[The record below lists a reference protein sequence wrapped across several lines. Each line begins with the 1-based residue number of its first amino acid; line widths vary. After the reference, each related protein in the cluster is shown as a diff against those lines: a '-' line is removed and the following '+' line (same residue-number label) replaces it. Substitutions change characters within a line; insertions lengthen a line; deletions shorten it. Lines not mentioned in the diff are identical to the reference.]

1 MSLSSFFWMR
11 SAGFP
16 ISWLER
22 FAVRLDERAVAR
34 LHALTESIEA
44 RIERIREG
52 LLKAGSP
59 VTLKVVRKLTEGMPL
74 TAKDWPVDQT
84 ALAAAELEP
93 LYAERTEL
101 AELSAALE
109 ASFGAAA
116 TQARGALFETLR
128 DPLLREAVF
137 LSNPSALERVETL
150 AECSPERVDNRMRQ
164 RLRLAWSYVQRLCAK
179 NDTTSFFGPI
189 AWGEFAPAED
199 PNADGNASSFDVDF
213 GEGGW
218 IGERRT
224 YFEHWVISRVAT
236 AMSEDP
242 VLGDTLPIALSPA
255 CTLVEGALHAPGNR
269 RIAVDGALWVVLG
282 ELEAERAQGIKR
294 ALLRERCIARG
305 LTEPRVDA
313 AIDSVLAKGIAAR
326 GVRVATGLSDP
337 LGALR
342 AYLAHLDVGHPRTR
356 FWREL
361 FEALERER
369 QRFATGGLDERRAA
383 LADCEALLA
392 ENGIDV
398 SREQG
403 KMYVGRFPFYEDC
416 ARNVRVRIAGEVR
429 RAIDTELVPLMALYD
444 RLAGAIATHVSA
456 AYVRIRANGDVTV
469 RHDLLSFARELQRHR
484 VAEETVAALRPLL
497 RAAWRGVVADKHA
510 VDGEIALDASDLAR
524 LIAEFEQAGLRAQD
538 PQPLGTRVHSPDFLI
553 AAASVDA
560 IRAGQFDLVIGEVH
574 PTVHTVSQPVAQPFC
589 PYQDSVRD
597 EVRDTLGRSRL
608 VAADSD
614 STYQRSHIDWLDV
627 PELWQVEM
635 PGASAR
641 VPGERRVPAARLRL
655 LERDGTLF
663 VEDGTSGLMEHL
675 LTVLPGDLHRAAFA
689 LAADVL
695 GAGMAERIR
704 LGHTIL
710 KRRTW
715 TLQASELPIA
725 ERVGESMPA
734 FLAWRRWANA
744 RGLPR
749 HIFVK
754 ADTEPKPVFVDFD
767 CPLSL
772 DALTS
777 VAARAQTLGVSE
789 MLPAPHQV
797 WLADERGAFCA
808 EFRTSIVGSAGDEG
822 AAVPCSRHDEAAVS

>member
-22 FAVRLDERAVAR
+22 FAVRLDEAQVAR

-44 RIERIREG
+44 RIARIREG

-59 VTLKVVRKLTEGMPL
+59 VALKVVRKLTEGMPL
-74 TAKDWPVDQT
+74 TAKDWPADQT

-93 LYAERTEL
+93 LYAER
-101 AELSAALE
+101 AELTQLNTALE
-109 ASFGAAA
+109 ASFAAAA
-116 TQARGALFETLR
+116 TRARGALFETLR

-137 LSNPSALERVETL
+137 LSNPSALERVDTL

-189 AWGEFAPAED
+189 AWGEFAPADAAGGE
-199 PNADGNASSFDVDF
+199 AASFEVDF

-224 YFEHWVISRVAT
+224 YFEHWVISRVAM

-242 VLGDTLPIALSPA
+242 VLAATLPTSLSPA
-255 CTLVEGALHAPGNR
+255 CALIEGALHAPGNR
-269 RIAVDGALWVVLG
+269 RIAVDGALRAVLE
-282 ELEAERAQGIKR
+282 ELEAARAHGIKR
-294 ALLRERCIARG
+294 DVLRERCVARG
-305 LTEPRVDA
+305 LTEQSVDA
-313 AIDSVLAKGIAAR
+313 AIDSVLAKGIASR
-326 GVRVATGLSDP
+326 GVRIAAGLADP

-342 AYLAHLDVGHPRTR
+342 AYLAHLDAGHPRTR

-361 FEALERER
+361 FESLERER
-369 QRFATGGLDERRAA
+369 LRFATGGLDERRAA
-383 LADCEALLA
+383 LADCETLLA

-416 ARNVRVRIAGEVR
+416 ARNVRVRIGGALR

-444 RLAGAIATHVSA
+444 RLAGAIAAQLSA
-456 AYVRIRANGDVTV
+456 AYVRIRAEGDVAV

-484 VAEETVAALRPLL
+484 VAEEVVATLRPLL
-497 RAAWRGVVADKHA
+497 RAAWSSVVADKQSI
-510 VDGEIALDASDLAR
+510 DGEITLDTSDLVR
-524 LIAEFEQAGLRAQD
+524 LVSAFEQAGLRASG

-553 AAASVDA
+553 AAGSVDA
-560 IRAGQFDLVIGEVH
+560 IREGRFDLVIGEVH

-597 EVRDTLGRSRL
+597 EVSDTLGNSRM

-655 LERDGTLF
+655 IEREGTLF
-663 VEDGTSGLMEHL
+663 VEDRASGLVEHL
-675 LTVLPGDLHRAAFA
+675 LTVLPGDFHRAAFA

-695 GAGMAERIR
+695 GAGIAERIR

-715 TLQASELPIA
+715 TLQASALPIA

-734 FLAWRRWANA
+734 FLAWRRWADA
-744 RGLPR
+744 LGLPR

-777 VAARAQTLGVSE
+777 VSARAQTLGISE

-808 EFRTSIVGSAGDEG
+808 EFRTSIAGMGDDEG
-822 AAVPCSRHDEAAVS
+822 AQSHSPQQHEEALP

>member
-22 FAVRLDERAVAR
+22 FAVRLDEQQVAR
-34 LHALTESIEA
+34 FHALAESIEA
-44 RIERIREG
+44 RIARIREG

-59 VTLKVVRKLTEGMPL
+59 VTLKVVRKLTESIPL
-74 TAKDWPVDQT
+74 TAKDWPADQT
-84 ALAAAELEP
+84 ELAATELEP
-93 LYAERTEL
+93 LYAER
-101 AELSAALE
+101 AESAQLGAALE
-109 ASFGAAA
+109 ASFAAAA

-189 AWGEFAPAED
+189 AWGEFAPSDDAE
-199 PNADGNASSFDVDF
+199 ARASSFDVEF

-242 VLGDTLPIALSPA
+242 VLGETLPISLSPA
-255 CTLVEGALHAPGNR
+255 CALMDGALHVPGNR
-269 RIAVDGALWVVLG
+269 RIAVDGALLAVLD
-282 ELEAERAQGIKR
+282 ELEAERAHGINR

-305 LTEPRVDA
+305 FTEQSVDA
-313 AIDSVLAKGIAAR
+313 ALDSVLAKGIASR
-326 GVRVATGLSDP
+326 GVRVATGLADP

-342 AYLAHLDVGHPRTR
+342 AYLAHLDAGHPRTR

-361 FEALERER
+361 FESLERER
-369 QRFATGGLDERRAA
+369 RRFADGGLDERRAA
-383 LADCEALLA
+383 LADCETLLA

-444 RLAGAIATHVSA
+444 RLAGAIATHISA
-456 AYVRIRANGDVTV
+456 AYVRIRANGDVAV

-484 VAEETVAALRPLL
+484 VAEETVAALRPML
-497 RAAWRGVVADKHA
+497 RAAWSSVVADKHP
-510 VDGEIALDASDLAR
+510 VDGEIVLGAGDLVR
-524 LIAEFEQAGLRAQD
+524 LVSAFEQAGLRIDGA
-538 PQPLGTRVHSPDFLI
+538 QPLGTRVHSPDFLI

-589 PYQDSVRD
+589 PYQESVRD
-597 EVRDTLGRSRL
+597 EVRDTLGNSRM

-641 VPGERRVPAARLRL
+641 VPGERRIPAARLSL
-655 LERDGTLF
+655 LEKDGALF
-663 VEDGTSGLMEHL
+663 AEDRTSGLVEHL
-675 LTVLPGDLHRAAFA
+675 LTVLPGDFHRAAFA
-689 LAADVL
+689 LAAEVL
-695 GAGMAERIR
+695 GAGIAERIR

-715 TLQASELPIA
+715 TLKANELPIA
-725 ERVGESMPA
+725 DRVGESMPA
-734 FLAWRRWANA
+734 FLTWRRWADA
-744 RGLPR
+744 HGLPR

-772 DALTS
+772 DALIS
-777 VAARAQTLGVSE
+777 VSARAQTLGVSE

-808 EFRTSIVGSAGDEG
+808 EFRTSIVGSAGDAG
-822 AAVPCSRHDEAAVS
+822 APVHSFQQHEEALP

>member
-22 FAVRLDERAVAR
+22 FAVRLDEQELAR
-34 LHALTESIEA
+34 FHALTESIEA
-44 RIERIREG
+44 RIERIRQG

-59 VTLKVVRKLTEGMPL
+59 VALKVVRKLTEGMPL
-74 TAKDWPVDQT
+74 TAKDWPADQT
-84 ALAAAELEP
+84 ALAADELEP
-93 LYAERTEL
+93 LHAERAEL
-101 AELSAALE
+101 AQLSAALE

-116 TQARGALFETLR
+116 THARAALFETLR

-150 AECSPERVDNRMRQ
+150 AECAPERVDNRMRQ

-189 AWGEFAPAED
+189 AWGEFGS
-199 PNADGNASSFDVDF
+199 ADAHGEASSFQVEF

-242 VLGDTLPIALSPA
+242 VLGDTLPISLSPA
-255 CTLVEGALHAPGNR
+255 CALVQGALQAPGNR
-269 RIAVDGALWVVLG
+269 RIAVHGALLAVLE
-282 ELEAERAQGIKR
+282 ELEAQRAHGIKR
-294 ALLRERCIARG
+294 ALLRERCLARG
-305 LTEPRVDA
+305 FDGTSVDA

-326 GVRVATGLSDP
+326 AVRIPTGLADP

-342 AYLAHLDVGHPRTR
+342 AYLAHLDPGHPRTR

-361 FEALERER
+361 FESLERER
-369 QRFATGGLDERRAA
+369 RRFATGGLDERRAA
-383 LADCEALLA
+383 LADCETLLA

-416 ARNVRVRIAGEVR
+416 ARNVRVRIGGEVR

-444 RLAGAIATHVSA
+444 RLAGAIAAHVSA
-456 AYVRIRANGDVTV
+456 AYVRIRQDGDVAV

-497 RAAWRGVVADKHA
+497 REAWRTVIAGKQA
-510 VDGEIALDASDLAR
+510 VDGEIALDADDLAG
-524 LIAEFEQAGLRAQD
+524 LVSAFEQQGLRVSG

-597 EVRDTLGRSRL
+597 EVRDTLGNSRM

-641 VPGERRVPAARLRL
+641 VPGERRIPAARLEL
-655 LERDGTLF
+655 VENDGSLF
-663 VEDGTSGLMEHL
+663 VEDPVSGLVEHL
-675 LTVLPGDLHRAAFA
+675 LTVLPGDFHRAAFA

-695 GAGMAERIR
+695 GAGIAERIR
-704 LGHTIL
+704 LGRTIL

-715 TLQASELPIA
+715 TLQASELPVA

-734 FLAWRRWANA
+734 FLAWRRWADA
-744 RGLPR
+744 QGLPR

-777 VAARAQTLGVSE
+777 VSARAQTLGVSE

-808 EFRTSIVGSAGDEG
+808 EFRTSIVGIAGDEG
-822 AAVPCSRHDEAAVS
+822 ARAQSPQRHEEALP

>member
-22 FAVRLDERAVAR
+22 FAVRLDAQSVAR
-34 LHALTESIEA
+34 FYALTESIEA

-59 VTLKVVRKLTEGMPL
+59 AALKVVRKLTEGMPL

-93 LYAERTEL
+93 FYAERAEL
-101 AELSAALE
+101 AQLSAALE
-109 ASFGAAA
+109 TSFGTAA

-189 AWGEFAPAED
+189 AWGEFGPAD
-199 PNADGNASSFDVDF
+199 RADDRASSFDVTA

-224 YFEHWVISRVAT
+224 YFEHWVISRVAM

-242 VLGDTLPIALSPA
+242 VLGETLPISLSPA
-255 CTLVEGALHAPGNR
+255 CALVEGALHAPGNR
-269 RIAVDGALWVVLG
+269 RIAVDGALFAVLD
-282 ELEAERAQGIKR
+282 ELEAQRAHGIKR
-294 ALLRERCIARG
+294 TLLRERCIARG
-305 LTEPRVDA
+305 VTEQNVDA
-313 AIDSVLAKGIAAR
+313 AIDSVLAKGIATR

-342 AYLAHLDVGHPRTR
+342 TYLAHLDAGHPRTR

-361 FEALERER
+361 FDALERER

-383 LADCEALLA
+383 LADCETLLA

-416 ARNVRVRIAGEVR
+416 ARNVRVRIAGDVR

-444 RLAGAIATHVSA
+444 RLAGAIATQVCA

-484 VAEETVAALRPLL
+484 VAEETVSVLRPLL
-497 RAAWRGVVADKHA
+497 RAAWSSVVADKRA
-510 VDGEIALDASDLAR
+510 VDGEIALDAGDLSR
-524 LIAEFEQAGLRAQD
+524 LVSAFEQAGVCAQD

-553 AAASVDA
+553 AAASVEA

-589 PYQDSVRD
+589 PYQDNVRD
-597 EVRDTLGRSRL
+597 EVRDTLGRSRM

-655 LERDGTLF
+655 IEQDGTLF
-663 VEDGTSGLMEHL
+663 VEDGTSGLIEHL
-675 LTVLPGDLHRAAFA
+675 LTVLPGDFHRAAFA

-695 GAGMAERIR
+695 GAGIADRIR
-704 LGHTIL
+704 LGRTIV

-734 FLAWRRWANA
+734 FLAWRRWASA
-744 RGLPR
+744 LGLPR

-777 VAARAQTLGVSE
+777 VSARATTLGVSE

-797 WLADERGAFCA
+797 WLTDERGAFCA
-808 EFRTSIVGSAGDEG
+808 EFRTSIVGSSGDEG
-822 AAVPCSRHDEAAVS
+822 AAAPVRQHDEEALS

>member
-22 FAVRLDERAVAR
+22 FAVRLDEQQVAR
-34 LHALTESIEA
+34 FHALTESIEA

-59 VTLKVVRKLTEGMPL
+59 VALKVVRKLTEGMPL
-74 TAKDWPVDQT
+74 TAKDWPADQT

-93 LYAERTEL
+93 LHAERAEL
-101 AELSAALE
+101 AQLGAALE
-109 ASFGAAA
+109 ASFGTAA

-189 AWGEFAPAED
+189 AWGEFAPAD
-199 PNADGNASSFDVDF
+199 DAGDKASSFDVSF

-242 VLGDTLPIALSPA
+242 VLGDTLPISLSPA
-255 CTLVEGALHAPGNR
+255 CALVEGALHAPGNR
-269 RIAVDGALWVVLG
+269 RIAVDGALLAVLD
-282 ELEAERAQGIKR
+282 ELEVQRSHGIKR
-294 ALLRERCIARG
+294 ALLRERCIERG
-305 LTEPRVDA
+305 LAESSVDA

-326 GVRVATGLSDP
+326 GVRVATGLGDP

-342 AYLAHLDVGHPRTR
+342 AYLAHLDAGHPRTR

-361 FEALERER
+361 FDALERER

-392 ENGIDV
+392 ESGIDV

-444 RLAGAIATHVSA
+444 RLAGAISAQVSA
-456 AYVRIRANGDVTV
+456 AYVRIRTNGDVAV

-497 RAAWRGVVADKHA
+497 RAAWSSVVVDKRV
-510 VDGEIALDASDLAR
+510 VDGEIALDAGDLAR
-524 LIAEFEQAGLRAQD
+524 LVSAFEQAGLHARD
-538 PQPLGTRVHSPDFLI
+538 PLPLGARVHSPDFLI
-553 AAASVDA
+553 AAANVDA

-597 EVRDTLGRSRL
+597 EVRDTLGNSRM

-627 PELWQVEM
+627 PELWQVEL

-641 VPGERRVPAARLRL
+641 VPGERRVPAARLTL
-655 LERDGTLF
+655 IEREGMLF
-663 VEDGTSGLMEHL
+663 VEDRATGLTEHL
-675 LTVLPGDLHRAAFA
+675 LTVLPGDFHRAAFA

-695 GAGMAERIR
+695 GTGIAERIR

-715 TLQASELPIA
+715 TLQASDLPIA

-734 FLAWRRWANA
+734 YLAWRRWAGEL
-744 RGLPR
+744 GLPR

-797 WLADERGAFCA
+797 WLADERGGFCA
-808 EFRTSIVGSAGDEG
+808 EFRTSIVADETSAPVHFPQQHE
-822 AAVPCSRHDEAAVS
+822 EALP